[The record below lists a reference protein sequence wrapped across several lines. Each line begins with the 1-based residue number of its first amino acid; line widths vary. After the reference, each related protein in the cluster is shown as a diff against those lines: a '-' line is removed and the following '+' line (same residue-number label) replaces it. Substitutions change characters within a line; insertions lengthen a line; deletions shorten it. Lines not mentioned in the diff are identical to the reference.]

1 VTPPVTVSRLFSEL
15 FGTFLLVLAAAGAG
29 VVNAQS
35 DGAISRAAGVTA
47 PGLMVMAVILFM
59 GAVSGAHL
67 NPGVTLAFSL
77 RGDFPWRRLPG
88 YVVAQL
94 AGASLACLFLAAVF
108 GKIGE
113 LGATKPGEGVADWK
127 AMLMELVLSV
137 GLVSTILGTASEAQ
151 NVGPLSAVGVG
162 GYIVLAGL
170 WSSPISGAS
179 MNTARSFGPDLV
191 LGSFGQFWVY
201 VVGPLAGAA
210 LAVGFAWVLRGPGG
224 DRGGVK
230 AARGTLDGDPVVVT
244 FDNERL
250 GFFCV
255 LDGGELSFLS
265 LGEARDLVLTTRWQ
279 EHEADAIE
287 DGWTLEHPSSRL
299 RSESSTTAF
308 GWTIG
313 WTRSSHRSW
322 VPDASVSSS
331 HASRLSCNSQNSG
344 VSFAVRRECNPASGC
359 CGSRAASGSGFRAP
373 DSRDQTPGVRRV
385 RTAGPGERFR
395 QQPRGIGWLKAT
407 FTPCTRTANG

>member
-113 LGATKPGEGVADWK
+113 LGATKPGAGVADWK

-230 AARGTLDGDPVVVT
+230 AARGTLDS
-244 FDNERL
+244 ER
-250 GFFCV
+250 
-255 LDGGELSFLS
+255 
-265 LGEARDLVLTTRWQ
+265 
-279 EHEADAIE
+279 
-287 DGWTLEHPSSRL
+287 
-299 RSESSTTAF
+299 
-308 GWTIG
+308 
-313 WTRSSHRSW
+313 
-322 VPDASVSSS
+322 
-331 HASRLSCNSQNSG
+331 
-344 VSFAVRRECNPASGC
+344 
-359 CGSRAASGSGFRAP
+359 
-373 DSRDQTPGVRRV
+373 
-385 RTAGPGERFR
+385 
-395 QQPRGIGWLKAT
+395 
-407 FTPCTRTANG
+407 